1 MRANDSRR
9 LVPYYYAVT
18 KDNFTSGPSIGEARR
33 ELAEIEALRG
43 GLALISRPRYSSFEQ
58 PLGAEPPGLS
68 SGHGSRGSRGRLV
81 LSRAFRFGRSA
92 A

>member
-1 MRANDSRR
+1 MRANDSTR

-18 KDNFTSGPSIGEARR
+18 KNNLRSGPSIGEARR
-33 ELAEIEALRG
+33 EFAEIEALRG
-43 GLALISRPRYSSFEQ
+43 GLALISRPRYRSFE
-58 PLGAEPPGLS
+58 PRPGAEPPAAS
-68 SGHGSRGSRGRLV
+68 TGHGSRRSRGRLV